1 MNYSALFTITARTE
15 PAYSTAQ
22 SFLANECP
30 VLEQRL
36 KKAALTASINILQL
50 GLAAIDWVIDEFEK
64 TPEYV
69 LKVRIAQI
77 ETKRFVIRQLIK
89 VAQLDERYQLTATA
103 RKLWT
108 RKGAIAVTALDKVF
122 ALNWHP
128 QQSGP

>member
-15 PAYSTAQ
+15 AAYTTAQ

-36 KKAALTASINILQL
+36 KTAALTASINVLQL
-50 GLAAIDWVIDEFEK
+50 GLAAINWVIDEFEK

-108 RKGAIAVTALDKVF
+108 RKGAIAVTTLDKIF
-122 ALNWHP
+122 ALN
-128 QQSGP
+128 